1 MADDDNG
8 ANEPGPAGA
17 ASQGPQAAG
26 QSQSSNV
33 DFSGFDDEHVLEYVN
48 DISADYNLYV
58 AFLKKGAETAATRV
72 TELTLK
78 ARKWRFWL
86 IWLAGGVAILNT
98 MAAFSLF
105 TNYSLGSFPSAETG
119 GDFNVT
125 IAVIFT
131 IIPPSGMPDSRWGFP
146 SGPISDSMW

>member
-1 MADDDNG
+1 M
-8 ANEPGPAGA
+8 
-17 ASQGPQAAG
+17 
-26 QSQSSNV
+26 
-33 DFSGFDDEHVLEYVN
+33 N